1 MKLYHGSNMEIDSI
15 ELSKC
20 RPYKDF
26 GRGFY
31 LTTLPEQ
38 AKKMAERVTRI
49 YGGSPAVTIF
59 DFDNSCLTNRS
70 LNYRIFNSPSK
81 EWALF
86 VMNNR
91 NRQFISYS
99 TPECNHDNK
108 YDIVIGP
115 IANDDLALL
124 FRQFTNGMIDLNILV
139 NGMRFKKLTNQYSF
153 HTPKAI
159 SYLRKEGV
167 LYD

>member
-1 MKLYHGSNMEIDSI
+1 MILYHGSNMSVEYPKI
-15 ELSKC
+15 LSSDRKL
-20 RPYKDF
+20 DF
-26 GRGFY
+26 GSGFY
-31 LTTLPEQ
+31 LTSNYEQ
-38 AKKMAERVTRI
+38 AARWAELTVLRRHS
-49 YGGSPAVTIF
+49 GEKTISVF
-59 DFDNSCLTNRS
+59 YYDEMHAKGLKLLKFPQADE
-70 LNYRIFNSPSK
+70 
-81 EWALF
+81 EWLRYTA
-86 VMNNR
+86 NNR
-91 NRQFISYS
+91 KK
-99 TPECNHDNK
+99 DNFSDD

-167 LYD
+167 LHD